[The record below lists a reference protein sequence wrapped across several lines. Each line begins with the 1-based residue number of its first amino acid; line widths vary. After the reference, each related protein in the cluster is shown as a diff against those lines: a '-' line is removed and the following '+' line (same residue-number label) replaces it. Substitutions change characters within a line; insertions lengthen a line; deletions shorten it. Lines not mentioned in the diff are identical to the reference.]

1 MGLDSSWD
9 RKLDRAALAPDFTRR
24 PDELRIEHDYSQ
36 VPAMQD
42 SLDDQSQVAERLV
55 RTGFTVAGVNRVLD
69 LGFEE
74 DEIKAPQPIPPALAA
89 AQAGQD
95 EQQPG
100 GEDEERE
107 ERAAGR
113 PRATKQLTRDELAA
127 LALER
132 DQERRAWEAE
142 VAKRITTVLEAERDD
157 VVQRFLD
164 TESEAAVVTAVTQG
178 QAAWVALLTATYLT
192 AGRHFAEREY
202 TRLAPKARK
211 AFDPQAIAVEWAE
224 RMAAAK
230 VVGITDTTIEALRGI
245 IAAGLTPG
253 PDGFRRT
260 TDEIAREL
268 ADTYDSWMFRPGFT
282 DLPGGI
288 ESRAYRIARTELGMA
303 MNTGHDIG
311 ARQAAEEFELVLEK
325 GWASARDDRVRDSHA
340 LLHGEFVP
348 MNEAF
353 SNGLMYPGD
362 PDGPAE
368 EVVNC
373 RCVLVHQVVR

>member
-1 MGLDSSWD
+1 AGGEGQEEPGEERSATGPTASKQLS
-9 RKLDRAALAPDFTRR
+9 R
-24 PDELRIEHDYSQ
+24 DELD
-36 VPAMQD
+36 
-42 SLDDQSQVAERLV
+42 
-55 RTGFTVAGVNRVLD
+55 
-69 LGFEE
+69 
-74 DEIKAPQPIPPALAA
+74 ALAA
-89 AQAGQD
+89 QLD
-95 EQQPG
+95 S
-100 GEDEERE
+100 
-107 ERAAGR
+107 ERAA
-113 PRATKQLTRDELAA
+113 
-127 LALER
+127 
-132 DQERRAWEAE
+132 WEEE

-157 VVQRFLD
+157 VVQRYLD
-164 TESEAAVVTAVTQG
+164 TESETAATTAVHQAQG
-178 QAAWVALLTATYLT
+178 AWVALLTGTYL
-192 AGRHFAEREY
+192 AAARHFAEREY
-202 TRLAPKARK
+202 ARLAPKARQ
-211 AFDPQAIAVEWAE
+211 AFDPQGIAVAWAE

-230 VVGITDTTIEALRGI
+230 VVGITDTTVHALRGT

-268 ADTYDSWMFRPGFT
+268 ADTYDTWMFKPGSA
-282 DLPGGI
+282 DLPGTI

-311 ARQAAEEFELVLEK
+311 ARQAAEEFGLTLEK
-325 GWASARDDRVRDSHA
+325 GWASARDDRVRDTHA
-340 LLHGEFVP
+340 ALHGEFVP